1 MNLKKIIFYL
11 SVVILLVLAYFGF
24 KIYRIVFIPNTCFEA
39 EKVAVYVPTNATF
52 DEVKAIVSPYII
64 DMDKFETLANR
75 RGYASEVKAGKFEL
89 TKNMNTN
96 SIVSALR
103 RSIPVRVTFNNQE
116 RLENFAGR
124 IASQI
129 EADSIQ
135 LLQAFKDPKFLEEN
149 GFTEETVFTLLL
161 PNTFEFYW
169 DTSAEKFRN
178 QMAKEYYR
186 FWTDERKANA
196 EKLGLTPIEVCIL
209 ASIVHKE
216 TAKVEERPKV
226 AKVYLNRMNIGMPLQ
241 ADPTVIYAF
250 KLTANDF
257 NQVIKRVY
265 YKHLEVES
273 PYNTYRNVGLPP
285 GPIFMADVNAIDAV
299 LNPEQHDFIYFCASV
314 ERFGY
319 HEFATTLEQHN
330 VNARKYAAWL
340 NAQTSGNN

>member
-1 MNLKKIIFYL
+1 MNFKKIILYISL
-11 SVVILLVLAYFGF
+11 AILLVVAYFGF
-24 KIYRIVFIPNTCFEA
+24 KVYQIVFMPNTSFSE
-39 EKVAVYVPTNATF
+39 EKVTVFVPTNATF
-52 DEVKAIVSPYII
+52 EEVKAIVSPYIK

-75 RGYASEVKAGKFEL
+75 RGYAAEVKAGKFEL

-103 RSIPVRVTFNNQE
+103 RSVPVRVTFNNQE

-124 IASQI
+124 ISSQI
-129 EADSIQ
+129 EADSLQ
-135 LLQAFKDPKFLEEN
+135 LLQAFKDPKFLDEN

-178 QMAKEYYR
+178 QMAKEYFR
-186 FWTDERKANA
+186 FWNDERKAKA
-196 EKLGLTPIEVCIL
+196 EKLGLTPIEVSIL

-216 TAKVEERPKV
+216 TAKVEERPRV

-250 KLTANDF
+250 KLVGNDF

-285 GPIFMADVNAIDAV
+285 GPIFMPDVNAIDAV

-340 NAQTSGNN
+340 NAQTSGK

>member
-1 MNLKKIIFYL
+1 MNLKKIIL
-11 SVVILLVLAYFGF
+11 SISLVILLVVAYLGF
-24 KIYRIVFIPNTCFEA
+24 KVYQIVFTPNTNFEE
-39 EKVAVYVPTNATF
+39 EKVIVFVPTNANF
-52 DEVKAIVSPYII
+52 EEVKTIISPYIK

-75 RGYASEVKAGKFEL
+75 RGYATQVKAGKFEL

-103 RSIPVRVTFNNQE
+103 RSVPVRVTFNNQE

-124 IASQI
+124 ISSQI

-135 LLQAFKDPKFLEEN
+135 LLQAFRDPKFLEEN

-178 QMAKEYYR
+178 QMAKEYFR
-186 FWTDERKANA
+186 FWNEERKAKA
-196 EKLGLTPIEVCIL
+196 EKLGLTPIEVSIL

-216 TAKVEERPKV
+216 TAKVEERPRV

-241 ADPTVIYAF
+241 ADPTVIYAY
-250 KLTANDF
+250 KLRTNDF

-285 GPIFMADVNAIDAV
+285 GPIFMADINAIDAV
-299 LNPEQHDFIYFCASV
+299 LNPEQNDFLYFCASV

-340 NAQTSGNN
+340 NAQTSGN

>member
-1 MNLKKIIFYL
+1 MNFKKIILYISL
-11 SVVILLVLAYFGF
+11 VILLVVAYFGF
-24 KIYRIVFIPNTCFEA
+24 KVYQIVFTPNTSFSE
-39 EKVAVYVPTNATF
+39 EKVTIYVPTNSNF
-52 DEVKAIVSPYII
+52 EEVKAIISPYIK
-64 DMDKFETLANR
+64 DMDIFETLANR
-75 RGYASEVKAGKFEL
+75 RGYSTEVKAGKFEL

-103 RSIPVRVTFNNQE
+103 RSVPVRVTFNNQE

-124 IASQI
+124 ISSQI

-135 LLQAFKDPKFLEEN
+135 LLQAFKEPRFLEEN

-178 QMAKEYYR
+178 QMAKEYFR
-186 FWTDERKANA
+186 FWNDERKTKV
-196 EKLGLTPIEVCIL
+196 EKLGLTPIEVSIL

-250 KLTANDF
+250 KLVANDF

-273 PYNTYRNVGLPP
+273 PYNTYRNAGLPP

-299 LNPEQHDFIYFCASV
+299 LNPEQHDFLYFCASV

-340 NAQTSGNN
+340 NAQTSGN

>member
-1 MNLKKIIFYL
+1 MNFKKIILYVSL
-11 SVVILLVLAYFGF
+11 AILLIVAYFGF
-24 KIYRIVFIPNTCFEA
+24 KVYQIVFTPNTSFSG
-39 EKVAVYVPTNATF
+39 EKVTIFVPTNANF
-52 DEVKAIVSPYII
+52 EEVKAIVSPYIK

-75 RGYASEVKAGKFEL
+75 RGYSTEVKAGKFEL

-103 RSIPVRVTFNNQE
+103 RSVPVRVTFNNQE

-124 IASQI
+124 ISSQI

-178 QMAKEYYR
+178 QMAKEYFR
-186 FWTDERKANA
+186 FWNDERKAKA
-196 EKLGLTPIEVCIL
+196 EKLGLTPIEVSIL

-216 TAKVEERPKV
+216 TAKVEERPRV

-250 KLTANDF
+250 KLVSNDF

-273 PYNTYRNVGLPP
+273 PYNTYRNAGLPP

-299 LNPEQHDFIYFCASV
+299 LNPEQHDFLYFCASV

-340 NAQTSGNN
+340 NAQTSGN

>member
-1 MNLKKIIFYL
+1 MNFKKIILYISL
-11 SVVILLVLAYFGF
+11 VILLVVAYFGF
-24 KIYRIVFIPNTCFEA
+24 KVYQIVFTPNTSFSE
-39 EKVAVYVPTNATF
+39 EKVTVFVPTNANF
-52 DEVKAIVSPYII
+52 EEVKAIVSPYLK

-75 RGYASEVKAGKFEL
+75 RGYSTEVKAGKFEL

-103 RSIPVRVTFNNQE
+103 RSVPVRVTFNNQE

-124 IASQI
+124 ISSQI

-135 LLQAFKDPKFLEEN
+135 LLQAFKNPKFLEEN

-178 QMAKEYYR
+178 QMAKEYFR
-186 FWTDERKANA
+186 FWNDERKAKA
-196 EKLGLTPIEVCIL
+196 EKLGLTPIEVSIL

-216 TAKVEERPKV
+216 TAKVEERPRV

-241 ADPTVIYAF
+241 ADPTVIYAY
-250 KLTANDF
+250 KLVANDF

-273 PYNTYRNVGLPP
+273 PYNTYRNAGLPP

-340 NAQTSGNN
+340 NAQTSGN

>member
-1 MNLKKIIFYL
+1 MNFKKIILYISL
-11 SVVILLVLAYFGF
+11 LILLVVAYFGF
-24 KIYRIVFIPNTCFEA
+24 KVYQIVFTPNTNFSE
-39 EKVAVYVPTNATF
+39 EKVTVFVPTNANF
-52 DEVKAIVSPYII
+52 EEVKAIVSPYIK

-75 RGYASEVKAGKFEL
+75 RGYSTEVKAGKFEL

-103 RSIPVRVTFNNQE
+103 RSVPVRVTFNNQE

-124 IASQI
+124 ISSQI
-129 EADSIQ
+129 EADSMQ

-178 QMAKEYYR
+178 QMAKEYFR
-186 FWTDERKANA
+186 FWNDERKAKA
-196 EKLGLTPIEVCIL
+196 EKLGLTPIEVSIL

-216 TAKVEERPKV
+216 TAKVEERPRV

-241 ADPTVIYAF
+241 ADPTVIYAY
-250 KLTANDF
+250 KLAANDF

-273 PYNTYRNVGLPP
+273 PYNTYRNTGLPP
-285 GPIFMADVNAIDAV
+285 GPIFMSDVNAIDAV

-340 NAQTSGNN
+340 NAQTAAN

>member
-1 MNLKKIIFYL
+1 MNFKKIILYVSL
-11 SVVILLVLAYFGF
+11 AILLIVAYFGF
-24 KIYRIVFIPNTCFEA
+24 KVYQIVFTPNTSFSE
-39 EKVAVYVPTNATF
+39 EKVTVFVPTNANF
-52 DEVKAIVSPYII
+52 EEVKSIVSPYIK

-75 RGYASEVKAGKFEL
+75 RGYSTEVKAGKFEL

-103 RSIPVRVTFNNQE
+103 RSVPVRVTFNNQE

-124 IASQI
+124 ISSQI

-135 LLQAFKDPKFLEEN
+135 LLQAFKNPKFLEEN

-178 QMAKEYYR
+178 QMAKEYFR
-186 FWTDERKANA
+186 FWNDERKAKA
-196 EKLGLTPIEVCIL
+196 EKLGLTPIEVSIL

-216 TAKVEERPKV
+216 TAKVEERPRV

-250 KLTANDF
+250 KLVSNDF

-273 PYNTYRNVGLPP
+273 PYNTYRNAGLPP

-299 LNPEQHDFIYFCASV
+299 LNPEQHDFLYFCASV

-340 NAQTSGNN
+340 NAQTSGN

>member
-1 MNLKKIIFYL
+1 MNFKKIILYVSL
-11 SVVILLVLAYFGF
+11 AILLIVAYFGF
-24 KIYRIVFIPNTCFEA
+24 KVYQIVFTPNNIFSE
-39 EKVAVYVPTNATF
+39 EKVTVFVPTNANF
-52 DEVKAIVSPYII
+52 EEVKAIVSPYIK

-75 RGYASEVKAGKFEL
+75 RGYSTEVKAGKFEL

-103 RSIPVRVTFNNQE
+103 RSVPVRVTFNNQE

-124 IASQI
+124 ISSQI

-135 LLQAFKDPKFLEEN
+135 LLQAFKNPKFLEEN

-169 DTSAEKFRN
+169 DTSAEKFRS
-178 QMAKEYYR
+178 QMAKEYFR
-186 FWTDERKANA
+186 FWNDERKAKA
-196 EKLGLTPIEVCIL
+196 EKLGLTPIEVSIL

-216 TAKVEERPKV
+216 TAKVEERPRV

-250 KLTANDF
+250 KLVGNDF

-285 GPIFMADVNAIDAV
+285 GPIFMPDVNAIDAV

-340 NAQTSGNN
+340 NAQTSGN

>member
-1 MNLKKIIFYL
+1 MNFKKIILYISL
-11 SVVILLVLAYFGF
+11 VILLIVAYFGF
-24 KIYRIVFIPNTCFEA
+24 KVYQIVFTPNTSFSE
-39 EKVAVYVPTNATF
+39 EKVTVFVPTNANF
-52 DEVKAIVSPYII
+52 EEVKAIVSPYLK

-75 RGYASEVKAGKFEL
+75 RGYSTEVKAGKFEL

-103 RSIPVRVTFNNQE
+103 RSVPVRVTFNNQE

-124 IASQI
+124 ISSQI

-149 GFTEETVFTLLL
+149 GVTEETVFTLLL

-178 QMAKEYYR
+178 QMAKEYFR
-186 FWTDERKANA
+186 FWNDERKAKA
-196 EKLGLTPIEVCIL
+196 EKLGLTPIEVSIL

-216 TAKVEERPKV
+216 TAKVEERPRV

-241 ADPTVIYAF
+241 ADPTVIYAY
-250 KLTANDF
+250 KLVANDF

-273 PYNTYRNVGLPP
+273 PYNTYRNAGLPP

-299 LNPEQHDFIYFCASV
+299 LNPEQHDFLYFCASV

-340 NAQTSGNN
+340 NAQTSGN